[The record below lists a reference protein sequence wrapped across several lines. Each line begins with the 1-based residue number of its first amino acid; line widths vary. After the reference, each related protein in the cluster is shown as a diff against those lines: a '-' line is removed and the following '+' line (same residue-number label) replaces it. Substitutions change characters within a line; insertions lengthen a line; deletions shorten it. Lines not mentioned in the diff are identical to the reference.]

1 MQDAFT
7 IDATAAKIPYLK
19 FLSIREGEGYTFPHI
34 ECAPDKFDS
43 EYTQYMMTLF
53 EKNVTGDTSEISPF
67 TPEHVVIHDKTAIVL
82 FPFEQMAKNE
92 MFRDDAILSLSDST
106 PALNMKWAIVD
117 EIVFERNIAGVP
129 FDPKVTALFVEHDAL
144 WNIEYDEVYIDF
156 PFSVYPVGEVDGKLA
171 NVSSEVRKTDMY
183 AQHEDYGDRY
193 CFSYQKIG
201 EAKNPIRYAVYTY
214 NTKYLVDVVCQSGG
228 NPTDKKNM
236 DTDSDESGVDTPVP
250 SADKEQP
257 AELKES
263 SVNTETQ
270 ETPESNVNTESPETP
285 ESNVNTETQET
296 PESNVNTESPETPES
311 SVNTETPESSVNTET
326 QETPESPETPKSSVV
341 ENATLDSP
349 EIQDPHPDEKT
360 EHQEVPFVVPTSDSN
375 DSAMADSER
384 ENSMLSTPTIYF
396 FETIDEQTVSLW
408 GFTNP
413 ELFVK
418 L

>member
-1 MQDAFT
+1 MGEPTYLYLHDPPYHKKFEDAVGDSTDTYTVYICVYSMQDAFT

-19 FLSIREGEGYTFPHI
+19 FLSIREGDGYTFPHI

-201 EAKNPIRYAVYTY
+201 EAKDPIRYAVYTY

-270 ETPESNVNTESPETP
+270 ETPESPEILKP
-285 ESNVNTETQET
+285 
-296 PESNVNTESPETPES
+296 
-311 SVNTETPESSVNTET
+311 SVNTET

-341 ENATLDSP
+341 ENTTLDSP

>member
-1 MQDAFT
+1 MGEPTYLYLHDPPYHKKFEDAVGDSTDTYTVYICVYSMQDAFT

-19 FLSIREGEGYTFPHI
+19 FLSIREGDGYTFPHI

-201 EAKNPIRYAVYTY
+201 EAKDPIRYAVYTY

-270 ETPESNVNTESPETP
+270 ETP
-285 ESNVNTETQET
+285 
-296 PESNVNTESPETPES
+296 
-311 SVNTETPESSVNTET
+311 
-326 QETPESPETPKSSVV
+326 KSSVV
-341 ENATLDSP
+341 ENTTLDSP